1 MESYF
6 GWHQDESTTREKL
19 LIDINQRQELELN
32 DKNNFK
38 IQARNL
44 RYGQSSGIL
53 NRYSE
58 EYFLRFVALRASAAV
73 SRLSTKSSA
82 AILIFANC
90 KHWINKNDGQTDL
103 KGVKL
108 SKYQFD
114 ECSWLIFFYSA
125 VIRIN
130 QSNLNFYHFHLKCSI
145 SSWRQSQ

>member
-53 NRYSE
+53 NRERERIFSKVCCIE
-58 EYFLRFVALRASAAV
+58 SFCCSFQIVNKIFCCNLNLCKLQTLDQQKWWPNWPKRCE
-73 SRLSTKSSA
+73 
-82 AILIFANC
+82 AIKISVWWMQLI
-90 KHWINKNDGQTDL
+90 K
-103 KGVKL
+103 
-108 SKYQFD
+108 
-114 ECSWLIFFYSA
+114 FFYSA
-125 VIRIN
+125 VIKIN